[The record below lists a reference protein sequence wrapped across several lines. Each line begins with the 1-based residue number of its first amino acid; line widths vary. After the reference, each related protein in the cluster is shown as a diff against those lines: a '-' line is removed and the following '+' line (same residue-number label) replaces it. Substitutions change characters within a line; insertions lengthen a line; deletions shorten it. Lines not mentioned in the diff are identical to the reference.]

1 MNKKEQ
7 KMLPSGPNRTS
18 RQLVQT
24 TFSWDR
30 CQHAA
35 WFTSCLGLGLWQTW
49 LCVDKY
55 LGLPTTS
62 NMEMLDYGRTF
73 EPSITVCPEGW
84 AGVSQPQLKFGL
96 LAARY
101 NLTTSEYLD
110 HGIWW
115 SSNTTLT
122 PEDIYDEISLQPVDF
137 LSAITIESD
146 TSSLSLK
153 PEEVAWQEVYPL
165 KSKIR
170 CYTLQTVLTY
180 PELQE
185 VTFTGRSLYSISVLL
200 HHTSQVREFK
210 HKMRFKS
217 CQS

>member
-7 KMLPSGPNRTS
+7 KMLPSGPNRTT
-18 RQLVQT
+18 RQLEKT

-84 AGVSQPQLKFGL
+84 AGVSQPRLKFDL
-96 LAARY
+96 LASKY
-101 NLTTSEYLD
+101 NLTAADYLD
-110 HGIWW
+110 RGLWW
-115 SSNTTLT
+115 SPNATLT
-122 PEDIYDEISLQPVDF
+122 PEDIYDDISLQPADF
-137 LSAITIESD
+137 LSNVTIESD
-146 TSSLSLK
+146 TSSLLLR
-153 PEEVAWQEVYPL
+153 PEEAAWLAVYPH

-170 CYTLQTVLTY
+170 CYTLQTRPTY
-180 PELQE
+180 PELQA
-185 VTFTGRSLYSISVLL
+185 VTFTGRSLYSLSALL
-200 HHTSQVREFK
+200 HHTSQVDREK
-210 HKMRFKS
+210 KRMETCRGV
-217 CQS
+217 